1 MLLSQNKIAGVS
13 RLLAASLRMRVS
25 PETIGMQLQLAIS
38 GSYSPHSGWS
48 DREYDIAFLVKA
60 IGGPRLLYAMQQV
73 EGYPSLSTLRRRKPI
88 PELVVSPGI
97 PNAMEMKSNIS
108 SFLGVKERPPPKSK
122 MVGQVV
128 VVDGVALEELARF
141 DLKRNN
147 VIGLCREHSDQV
159 KKSVDTIADIQTIGT
174 ALHNDKITH
183 YGKDGTVVGIA
194 PVTGDE
200 HYYVVPLVLS
210 ASCKTEI
217 GEDLAKWLDT
227 FITAYCESPDGEER
241 HGPIVAIAT
250 DGESSFRKMRFSL
263 GLTED
268 LDVNSSL
275 GRILYHLPGFNC
287 KTGKNQI
294 LGTCDPK
301 HIVKRFATMLRS
313 PTGIQVSDTLITATQ
328 IMQVLTHLDNMTP
341 EKASLLLDPA
351 DKQNVPKAVNLLQS
365 LFDLDK
371 LDIVATPVLVK
382 RFRYIRFISRVL
394 NYFLQPFIKVEMS
407 LSHQLRDL
415 STYAH
420 LITALY
426 QKHKLS
432 FLTGALLADS
442 QAIVKNIYF
451 TTARLQILD
460 PALRYYILFEGT
472 DRLEGLFS
480 NVRTQDHAPNFDI
493 LQLSHKLSVAT
504 EINAIFERHPDLD
517 RGHIRRNLIDA
528 RGVDHIN
535 PKSWTGDVT
544 VGNVAIAHE
553 YLAGRD
559 QANKLLIDY
568 LGEEEKVD
576 FDDLFS
582 KPDYDHLRPGGK
594 YVGHREFEQT
604 ENDDGVASG
613 GLYPNFESHS
623 SRDTA
628 DALEDTR
635 DSIDHA
641 VHNNPEYIAEELNPS
656 PELDNSHYLIVDG
669 KHRGKP
675 ELVAQYLGGFN
686 TARKVTNR
694 PLRAGGLSKEAALR
708 RSHTQLLNPDD
719 NEDNDE
725 GKVKTGDPGAIL
737 VRVGK
742 IICLAVAEA
751 LNFRQGLG
759 SHTKNLTTIDID
771 DLDAN
776 PGSNKAIMITI
787 QILDLL
793 DYNELNPGHG
803 GDSEDGALPGNFTW
817 AWSQQYIRILE
828 SRNDSEVMT
837 KQQFVTCVPGRLFY
851 PVAAGVDVHPNRNL
865 IWSIQNSD
873 LVDIMETA
881 WSAMNPD
888 SSEILNNIKML
899 PKVTGP
905 GLPYMLKKK
914 TPQLCR
920 TDFTIDDEPE
930 KLKARDKVACRLCIK
945 VFALKDMR
953 KHVGFHILHHARRD
967 CNDETLTEGVEVRDL
982 HSCGKF
988 KATYNLNADRAK
1000 PLWMV
1005 WIGRMLDTTHPGD
1018 RKAGQ
1023 NHVQLQIS
1031 LCEYGILKGT

>member
-1 MLLSQNKIAGVS
+1 M
-13 RLLAASLRMRVS
+13 
-25 PETIGMQLQLAIS
+25 
-38 GSYSPHSGWS
+38 
-48 DREYDIAFLVKA
+48 
-60 IGGPRLLYAMQQV
+60 
-73 EGYPSLSTLRRRKPI
+73 
-88 PELVVSPGI
+88 
-97 PNAMEMKSNIS
+97 
-108 SFLGVKERPPPKSK
+108 
-122 MVGQVV
+122 
-128 VVDGVALEELARF
+128 
-141 DLKRNN
+141 
-147 VIGLCREHSDQV
+147 
-159 KKSVDTIADIQTIGT
+159 
-174 ALHNDKITH
+174 
-183 YGKDGTVVGIA
+183 VGIA
-194 PVTGDE
+194 PVTGEE

-210 ASCKTEI
+210 ASCKTET
-217 GEDLAKWLDT
+217 GGDLAKWLDT
-227 FITAYCESPDGEER
+227 FITAYRESPDGEEL

-268 LDVNSSL
+268 LDANSSL
-275 GRILYHLPGFNC
+275 GHILYCLPGFNC
-287 KTGKNQI
+287 RTGKNQI

-313 PTGIQVSDTLITATQ
+313 PTGIQVSDTLVTATQ
-328 IMQVLTHLDNMTP
+328 IMLMLTHLDNMTP

-365 LFDLDK
+365 LLDLDK
-371 LDIVATPVLVK
+371 LDITATPVLVK
-382 RFRYIRFISRVL
+382 RFRCIRFISRVL
-394 NYFLQPFIKVEMS
+394 NYFLQPFIKVEMP
-407 LSHQLRDL
+407 LSQQLRDL

-451 TTARLQILD
+451 TAARLQILD
-460 PALRYYILFEGT
+460 PTLRYYILFEGT

-517 RGHIRRNLIDA
+517 HGHIRRNLIDA

-535 PKSWTGDVT
+535 PKSWSGDVT
-544 VGNVAIAHE
+544 VGNVSIVHE

-559 QANKLLIDY
+559 QANKLLIKY

-576 FDDLFS
+576 FDHLFS
-582 KPDYDHLRPGGK
+582 KVDHDHLRPGGK
-594 YVGHREFEQT
+594 YVGYRDFET

-613 GLYPNFESHS
+613 GLGSNSESHS
-623 SRDTA
+623 SRDV
-628 DALEDTR
+628 EDTR
-635 DSIDHA
+635 DSIDPADHD
-641 VHNNPEYIAEELNPS
+641 NPDYIAEQLNPS
-656 PELDNSHYLIVDG
+656 PESNDSHYLTVDG

-708 RSHTQLLNPDD
+708 RSHAQLLNPDD
-719 NEDNDE
+719 GENDE
-725 GKVKTGDPGAIL
+725 GKVKAGDPGVIL

-742 IICLAVAEA
+742 TICLAIAEA
-751 LNFRQGLG
+751 LNFRQGNV
-759 SHTKNLTTIDID
+759 TKNLTTIDID
-771 DLDAN
+771 DLDAD
-776 PGSNKAIMITI
+776 PGSNKAITITI

-793 DYNELNPGHG
+793 VYNDLNLGSDPELE
-803 GDSEDGALPGNFTW
+803 DSALPGNFKWVWT
-817 AWSQQYIRILE
+817 QQYVRILGSKNE
-828 SRNDSEVMT
+828 TEAMS
-837 KQQFVTCVPGRLFY
+837 KQHFVTSVSGRLFY
-851 PVAAGVDVHPNRNL
+851 PVAAGVDVHPDRKL
-865 IWSIQNSD
+865 IWSFQNSD

-905 GLPYMLKKK
+905 GLPYMLGKK
-914 TPQLCR
+914 TPQLYR

-930 KLKARDKVACRLCIK
+930 KLKAKDKVSCRLCAK

-953 KHVGFHILHHARRD
+953 KHIGIHILHHARD
-967 CNDETLTEGVEVRDL
+967 YEDETLMEGVEVR
-982 HSCGKF
+982 S
-988 KATYNLNADRAK
+988 
-1000 PLWMV
+1000 
-1005 WIGRMLDTTHPGD
+1005 
-1018 RKAGQ
+1018 
-1023 NHVQLQIS
+1023 S
-1031 LCEYGILKGT
+1031 